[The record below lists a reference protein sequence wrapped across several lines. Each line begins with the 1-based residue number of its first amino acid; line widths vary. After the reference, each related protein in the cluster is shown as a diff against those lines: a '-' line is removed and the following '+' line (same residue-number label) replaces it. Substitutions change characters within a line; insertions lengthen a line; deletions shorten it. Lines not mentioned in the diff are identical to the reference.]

1 VIHRFRGFTWA
12 IFYFILFRAYLF
24 LTRLRFVLLKKV
36 FKDTI
41 SIGDLIQPGQ
51 LNDSVAIIAGY
62 PIGSLSYKV
71 SLDRLVTGLIDSGSS
86 ILCVFNNKPS
96 DEIMRMLS
104 RPSISIYVRKNYGRD
119 FACYQAGIKFLTD
132 TGKISKLTELILVND
147 TLYWFESSESIMRK
161 LRAHEWSCLYL
172 NLEKHTHAQSFLL
185 RFDHKVVNSTCFSKF
200 WEDYL
205 PLSAKRH
212 LIHRGEIALT
222 TGLLASG
229 FNIFPIVNPELLES
243 ADVEVSGKKLN
254 TLSKI
259 PLGGLKPI
267 GAVPVLPTGYSE
279 GTFRNYMFG
288 ANIDEASSNPEEF
301 LSKNYLDYLDWLK
314 NFVYSDPPHRIGLHI
329 SLLFNFPLK
338 RDMYKFI
345 HLTPIANSVVEID
358 PGMYESI
365 LLDQTNSMTKFM
377 RGDFKNRLK
386 RKMGEH

>member
-1 VIHRFRGFTWA
+1 MIHRFHGFTWA
-12 IFYFILFRAYLF
+12 IFYFILFRTYL
-24 LTRLRFVLLKKV
+24 LLNRVRFVLLKKI

-96 DEIMRMLS
+96 DEIMGLLS
-104 RPSISIYVRKNYGRD
+104 RPKISIYVRKNYGRD

-132 TGKISKLTELILVND
+132 SSKLSKLTELILVND
-147 TLYWFESSESIMRK
+147 TLYWFESSESIIRK
-161 LRAHEWSCLYL
+161 LRKHEWSCLYL

-185 RFDHKVVNSTCFSKF
+185 RFDHKVINSTSFSKF
-200 WEDYL
+200 WKDYL
-205 PLSAKRH
+205 PLSDKRH

-222 TGLLASG
+222 SELLASG

-243 ADVEVSGKKLN
+243 ADFEIREKKLT
-254 TLSKI
+254 TLSRI
-259 PLGGLKPI
+259 PLGGLKPV
-267 GAVPVLPTGYSE
+267 GSVPVLPTGFSE
-279 GTFRNYMFG
+279 GTFRNYMLG
-288 ANIDEASSNPEEF
+288 ANTEKSLTKPEEI
-301 LSKNYLDYLDWLK
+301 LGGNILDYLDWLK

-329 SLLFNFPLK
+329 SLLFDFPLK

-345 HLTPIANSVVEID
+345 HLTPIANSIAEID
-358 PGMYESI
+358 SNMYESI
-365 LLDQTNSMTKFM
+365 LLDQTNSMAKFM
-377 RGDFKNRLK
+377 RGDFKSRLK